1 MQENIKQILQ
11 QILQKGKAENASEK
25 DKQEMLSLFHKPQD
39 EYRLKCL
46 LLEDLKD
53 TSSAKISSLRL
64 KMMFS
69 KFWQAVEKGHSKKIR
84 RKRYLNSFVK
94 IAAALIIGLFVG
106 IYITY
111 LVTKEEPL
119 YYTAHSPKGS
129 VSEWQL
135 PDGTQ
140 IFLNADSKLKYKA
153 ESKKGVRE
161 IFLEGEAWFEASTNK
176 KRPLIVHTPYYDI
189 NVTGTQFN
197 IKAYEDDSEIITT
210 LEEGEIVLS
219 PSANIIL
226 EENVTMKPGEQ
237 AILDK
242 ESKNLNI
249 KTVNPRWYTAW
260 KDNKLIFMNMT
271 LEKLI
276 ILIERKYGV
285 DIVVKDPSILNYH
298 CDGTFKNETIIEVL
312 EIIKKTLP
320 INYEIVGQRIE
331 ITSN

>member
-1 MQENIKQILQ
+1 MQENIKH
-11 QILQKGKAENASEK
+11 ILQKGKAKNASEK
-25 DKQEMLSLFHKPQD
+25 DKQEMLCLFHKERE
-39 EYRLKCL
+39 EYNLKEILQEELESTPFVEISASRLK
-46 LLEDLKD
+46 
-53 TSSAKISSLRL
+53 I
-64 KMMFS
+64 MFS
-69 KFWQAVEKGHSKKIR
+69 NFWQVVEKEGGQPVKRKI
-84 RKRYLNSFVK
+84 YLNSFIK
-94 IAAALIIGLFVG
+94 IAAAVVIGLFIG
-106 IYITY
+106 IFITHFIN
-111 LVTKEEPL
+111 KQEPL